1 MTEFY
6 FTLLSHP
13 SEQARH
19 LGNLVKNPTSA
30 SSNTV
35 EVSTNIE
42 QWRVSVQLYKES
54 TGQMPIQEDIKT
66 AFEKLINPIL
76 KNVTGFAWKKTY
88 CEQTAFPSITTTDDQ
103 VHTYITSVMEMIHR
117 LPKQLKWD
125 SSKPKVQAITSGEI
139 TTNNQKKDKGK
150 GKGKGKGKP
159 KGPPLP
165 DKGKGKGGKGK
176 GGKGK
181 GKNKPKDKNK
191 GKSGVKGTTA
201 VPIAAAPA
209 SSSTTIIDGQ
219 KKRPKQ
225 CVHYASS
232 TGCLR
237 GKDCLYLHQ
246 NDPLTKKPLAADP
259 ADVQRLSG
267 RPQIVPKAAGIPTG
281 TSAPASSSTPPAS
294 VPTTVPKP
302 VVSMI
307 RVNRRDL
314 EPESEP
320 GTRHRVASWRMTD
333 GATESN
339 HPIGRVSE
347 PRGGITAV
355 PHFGGLHGGRTHFG
369 SNQSSLWCRC
379 QLCGIRT
386 PTVTYKDI
394 CCANCYRLPPRG
406 ERSWTI
412 MKNCVW
418 VKWARLT
425 IQFLWLG
432 KEKENN
438 VRVAEARR
446 TINYRDA
453 RNTFFDAAETV
464 GQMIEFGYISAERD
478 RFWFLPPNMYE
489 HEEDDRA
496 VTDVRARYLREIFFA
511 NRHPRR
517 MAILELE
524 DRVSRYMWSC
534 STTLPYDARLL
545 RQFRMQRELE
555 AARDLGV
562 ITPFSP
568 TNEQPATSLRRV
580 DVTRYSPTGTPRR
593 RTRIES
599 SGEYVPMAIGQ
610 SEPSV
615 SAINVGA
622 LRAPT
627 SGDDRYCMLDSGANV
642 IVIPKM
648 EGMVGDETMC
658 SLVGRQQGDRPDC
671 L

>member
-1 MTEFY
+1 
-6 FTLLSHP
+6 
-13 SEQARH
+13 
-19 LGNLVKNPTSA
+19 
-30 SSNTV
+30 
-35 EVSTNIE
+35 
-42 QWRVSVQLYKES
+42 
-54 TGQMPIQEDIKT
+54 MPIQEVFKT
-66 AFEKLINPIL
+66 AFEKLVNPIL
-76 KNVTGFAWKKTY
+76 KNVTGFDWKRTY
-88 CEQTAFPSITTTDDQ
+88 CEQTAYPSITTTDDQ

-125 SSKPKVQAITSGEI
+125 SSKPKVQAITSGEEI

-176 GGKGK
+176 GKNKSK
-181 GKNKPKDKNK
+181 GKNNGKN
-191 GKSGVKGTTA
+191 GGKGTAA
-201 VPIAAAPA
+201 VPITAAPA
-209 SSSTTIIDGQ
+209 SGSSTAVEGPKT
-219 KKRPKQ
+219 RPKQ

-246 NDPLTKKPLAADP
+246 NDPVTKKPLAADP

-267 RPQIVPKAAGIPTG
+267 RPQIVPKAAGTPTG
-281 TSAPASSSTPPAS
+281 TSAAASSSTTPTAS
-294 VPTTVPKP
+294 VPIVPKP

-320 GTRHRVASWRMTD
+320 GTRHRVGTWRMTD

-347 PRGGITAV
+347 PRGGITAD
-355 PHFGGLHGGRTHFG
+355 PHFGGLYGGRTLHFG

-386 PTVTYKDI
+386 PTVTYKDV

-432 KEKENN
+432 KERDNN

-446 TINYRDA
+446 VINYRDA

-464 GQMIEFGYISAERD
+464 DQMIEFGYISEERD
-478 RFWFLPPNMYE
+478 RFWFLRPNMYE
-489 HEEDDRA
+489 YEQGDRA
-496 VTDVRARYLREIFFA
+496 VLDIRARYLREIFFA
-511 NRHPRR
+511 NRNPRR
-517 MAILELE
+517 MAILGT
-524 DRVSRYMWSC
+524 SRS
-534 STTLPYDARLL
+534 SETISVVL
-545 RQFRMQRELE
+545 QHH
-555 AARDLGV
+555 
-562 ITPFSP
+562 
-568 TNEQPATSLRRV
+568 TS
-580 DVTRYSPTGTPRR
+580 
-593 RTRIES
+593 I
-599 SGEYVPMAIGQ
+599 
-610 SEPSV
+610 
-615 SAINVGA
+615 
-622 LRAPT
+622 
-627 SGDDRYCMLDSGANV
+627 
-642 IVIPKM
+642 
-648 EGMVGDETMC
+648 
-658 SLVGRQQGDRPDC
+658 
-671 L
+671 